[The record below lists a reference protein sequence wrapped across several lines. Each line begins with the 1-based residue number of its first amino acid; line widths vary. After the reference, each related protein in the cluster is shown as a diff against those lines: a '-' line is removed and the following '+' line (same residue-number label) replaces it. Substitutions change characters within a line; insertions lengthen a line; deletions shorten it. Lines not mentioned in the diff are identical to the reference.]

1 MDRYAALKAS
11 MSSSAVRSL
20 LAGSASRSLLLD
32 SNLLFLWITA
42 QYDLRLLATFN
53 RVQMFT
59 QDDAILLAWII
70 DQFHSVVTTAHIV
83 TEASNLGNSLS
94 SYSRNGWFTVLSE
107 FSTTT
112 LEETHPLNAL
122 ASCEEFIRFGVTDC
136 ALSNLSSMYQ
146 VLTTDHR
153 LSNYARELGLP
164 VLNFN
169 DLRQMI

>member
-1 MDRYAALKAS
+1 MELYAALKAS
-11 MSSSAVRSL
+11 MSNAAVRSL
-20 LAGSASRSLLLD
+20 LTGSGTRSLLLD
-32 SNLLFLWITA
+32 SNLLLLWITA
-42 QYDLRLLATFN
+42 QYDLRLLATFK

-70 DQFHSVVTTAHIV
+70 DQFDSVVTTAHVV

-94 SYSRNGWFTVLSE
+94 SNSRLGWFTALSE
-107 FSTTT
+107 FSMTT

-136 ALSNLSSMYQ
+136 ALSSLSSKYR
-146 VLTTDHR
+146 VLTMDHR
-153 LSNYARELGLP
+153 LSNYAREHGMP

>member
-1 MDRYAALKAS
+1 
-11 MSSSAVRSL
+11 MSNTAISTL
-20 LAGSASRSLLLD
+20 LSGSGSRSLLLD
-32 SNLLFLWITA
+32 SNLLLLWITA
-42 QYDLRLLATFN
+42 RYDLRLLATFK

-70 DQFHSVVTTAHIV
+70 DQFHSVVTTTHVV

-94 SYSRNGWFTVLSE
+94 SYSRLGWFTALSE
-107 FSTTT
+107 FSTNT
-112 LEETHPLNAL
+112 LDETHPLNTL

-136 ALSNLSSMYQ
+136 ALSNLSSKYR

-153 LSNYARELGLP
+153 LSNYAREHGMP

>member
-1 MDRYAALKAS
+1 MNNAAIL
-11 MSSSAVRSL
+11 SL
-20 LAGSASRSLLLD
+20 LAGSGSRSLLLD
-32 SNLLFLWITA
+32 SNLLLLWITA
-42 QYDLRLLATFN
+42 QYDLRLLATFK

-70 DQFHSVVTTAHIV
+70 DQFDSVVTTAHVV

-94 SYSRNGWFTVLSE
+94 SNSRLGWFTTLSE

-112 LEETHPLNAL
+112 LEETHRLNIL

-136 ALSNLSSMYQ
+136 ALSNLSAKYR

-153 LSNYARELGLP
+153 LSNYAREHDMP

>member
-1 MDRYAALKAS
+1 MSNAAI
-11 MSSSAVRSL
+11 RSL
-20 LAGSASRSLLLD
+20 FTGSGSRSLLLD
-32 SNLLFLWITA
+32 SNLLLLWITA
-42 QYDLRLLATFN
+42 QYNLRLLATFK

-59 QDDAILLAWII
+59 QEDALLLAWII
-70 DQFHSVVTTAHIV
+70 DQFDAVVTTAHVV

-94 SYSRNGWFTVLSE
+94 SNSRHGWFTALSE

-136 ALSNLSSMYQ
+136 ALTDLSSKYQ

-153 LSNYARELGLP
+153 LSNYACELGMQ